1 MELHHSQQDDRHVPK
16 KKVLELVKVISI
28 LYTHYGG
35 LWFLALRMWSLLDKI
50 NVFIFYF
57 CIYIYIYIYIYK
69 VKMWWWATIPTT
81 APLLFCSFFVA
92 IAAWLGTSFGAY
104 HSLQLHLAASS
115 SSSSINRHVE
125 EGRKAEDP
133 REESPKVEEEK
144 IVRERETKA
153 VGEKCHF
160 SLIFQVLSQV

>member
-1 MELHHSQQDDRHVPK
+1 MELHYSQQDDRHVPK
-16 KKVLELVKVISI
+16 KKVLELVKVLSI
-28 LYTHYGG
+28 LYTCYGG
-35 LWFLALRMWSLLDKI
+35 LWFLVLRMWSLLDKI
-50 NVFIFYF
+50 NVVIFYL
-57 CIYIYIYIYIYK
+57 YIYK

-81 APLLFCSFFVA
+81 TPLLFCSFFVA
-92 IAAWLGTSFGAY
+92 IVAWLGTSFGAY
-104 HSLQLHLAASS
+104 HSLQLHLVASS

-144 IVRERETKA
+144 IVRERETKV